1 MRSNEMSNSLVSTAN
16 KHSIDKTVNISVP
29 TLCFCILFLI
39 WCLKKTYLFSSPMVM
54 QVFDILEWPIYLLGF
69 VNGFI
74 RAHFR
79 LKELVITVVIGAA
92 FMVTYFVTGNAEL
105 LKAVLLIV
113 IMSQENYAKIIN
125 YTYYLYIFSIV
136 LTISLYILGLSD
148 AGVQR
153 REATSLGYIQANAV
167 GFICMMITIYAFQ
180 KSPIKT
186 KVAKIGLIV
195 VSIIGF
201 ILSDSRTGCL
211 LAVLVVLFSN
221 MRVYSWIHQHK
232 IIQWLLALFPCF
244 CFAFSIGTARTYT
257 TSIISQLLDTLFT
270 SRIWM
275 NYYLLKTYGFS
286 LFGQNISVGLT
297 ELIENP
303 VTHAWSSYMTIDCAY
318 IGIPI
323 SLGVVTAVVIC
334 ILYFFLVKKLVKNQ
348 AYATII
354 ATTAILLYGIT
365 ESSIVSIYVFF
376 PFLLLLNKNP
386 DSWDNIRVS
395 FLQR

>member
-1 MRSNEMSNSLVSTAN
+1 MNKSLVNAAN
-16 KHSIDKTVNISVP
+16 KHSRGKVVSISVP
-29 TLCFCILFLI
+29 ALCFCILFLI
-39 WCLKKTYLFSSPMVM
+39 WCLKKIYLFSSPMVL

-69 VNGFI
+69 IAGFI

-79 LKELVITVVIGAA
+79 PKDFVIIAVVGAA
-92 FMVTYFVTGNAEL
+92 FMVTYFVTGSAEL
-105 LKAVLLIV
+105 LKSVLLIV
-113 IMSQENYAKIIN
+113 IMRQENYGEIIN
-125 YTYYLYIFSIV
+125 RTYFLYIFSIV
-136 LTISLYILGLSD
+136 LTISLYILGISD
-148 AGVQR
+148 AGEQR
-153 REATSLGYIQANAV
+153 RGATSLGYIQANAI
-167 GFICMMITIYAFQ
+167 GFICMMLTIYAFQ

-186 KVAKIGLIV
+186 KMTKIGLIV
-195 VSIIGF
+195 ISIIGF

-221 MRVYSWIHQHK
+221 MRVYSCIHQHK
-232 IIQWLLALFPCF
+232 TVQLLLALFPCF
-244 CFAFSIGTARTYT
+244 CFVFSIGTAMTYT
-257 TSIISQLLDTLFT
+257 SNIISQLLDTLFT

-303 VTHAWSSYMTIDCAY
+303 VTHAWTSYMTVDCAY

-323 SLGVVTAVVIC
+323 SLGVVTAVIIC
-334 ILYFFLVKKLVKNQ
+334 ILYFSLVRKLVKNQ

-365 ESSIVSIYVFF
+365 ESSIISIYVFL
-376 PFLLLLNKNP
+376 PFLLLFNKHP
-386 DSWDNIRVS
+386 GSWDNLRVS
-395 FLQR
+395 SLQR